1 MAIKSDDD
9 DQRRRPP
16 VTNGELRQILPI
28 HVDSTSDSSLLLPK
42 LYFKGLVS
50 EEIGTGKGKMN
61 DVVAGFGVSICDQRD
76 NLLFET
82 NGQLVGRSANGQGVE
97 IQALTRG

>member
-1 MAIKSDDD
+1 MC
-9 DQRRRPP
+9 R
-16 VTNGELRQILPI
+16 
-28 HVDSTSDSSLLLPK
+28 

-61 DVVAGFGVSICDQRD
+61 DVVAGFGVAICDQMD
-76 NLLFET
+76 NLFFEMK
-82 NGQLVGRSANGQGVE
+82 GQLVGRSANGKGVE